1 MSQNPLRR
9 GLFQYAKS
17 LSSEGPLIS
26 SPVSLCFLVSV
37 TCILGPGAG
46 GDLTQVL
53 VLALPLHIQAPHQ
66 AGVGNRKPFESHQY
80 QHLWESLLLWG
91 GYPCS
96 ASLLSS
102 PHPHCASLEGEV
114 MSSCLR
120 NALKMRITEHFPNS
134 PQFTFSAFSLGCQAF
149 VVIFINSDRWLLP
162 FLPRTVPPPAGS
174 DVILQLT
181 ALQAGLA
188 PVSPDE
194 IFSVALSCHCGAHP
208 HCHLC
213 VCNAC
218 WSVYSQAFVLTWLL
232 LSFHKA

>member
-1 MSQNPLRR
+1 MS
-9 GLFQYAKS
+9 
-17 LSSEGPLIS
+17 
-26 SPVSLCFLVSV
+26 
-37 TCILGPGAG
+37 
-46 GDLTQVL
+46 
-53 VLALPLHIQAPHQ
+53 LHTQAPHQ
-66 AGVGNRKPFESHQY
+66 AGVRNKKPFGSHQY
-80 QHLWESLLLWG
+80 QQLWGSLLLSG
-91 GYPCS
+91 GYPYS
-96 ASLLSS
+96 ASPPSTVLF
-102 PHPHCASLEGEV
+102 PCASLEGGV

-149 VVIFINSDRWLLP
+149 VVIFINSNRWLLP

-194 IFSVALSCHCGAHP
+194 IFSVALSCSCKAHP

-213 VCNAC
+213 VCNAS
-218 WSVYSQAFVLTWLL
+218 WSVYSQTFVLAWLL
-232 LSFHKA
+232 LSFHKV